1 MSVQEVEQK
10 RHTILLMQL
19 NDDKESRSYIDYESV
34 PLALDGICQLYEQ
47 EMREANPSVS
57 SVTYEVADLFRYI
70 DNLGDLCCL
79 VFNPTSTSNAY
90 VPHNKEWI
98 KAKVFEHIKTQVL
111 HGGWA

>member
-34 PLALDGICQLYEQ
+34 PLAL
-47 EMREANPSVS
+47 EANPSVS